1 MKKKTREINVEEKKY
16 VYVINQKD
24 HQGISE
30 ISLSISLK
38 GLKNMACTFNFCTWD
53 DPISGSPLLVGVRL
67 KNLFTNDMESFNLH
81 YPRTV
86 KRFILYGL
94 GNGWN
99 GTSRIELNDGL
110 GILSNMGYDVIWL
123 MPGRNSGVN

>member
-1 MKKKTREINVEEKKY
+1 MLYDTAKF
-16 VYVINQKD
+16 
-24 HQGISE
+24 
-30 ISLSISLK
+30 SLSISLK
-38 GLKNMACTFNFCTWD
+38 GLKSMTCTFNLCTWD
-53 DPISGSPLLVGVRL
+53 DPISGSPLLVRVLL
-67 KNLFTNDMESFNLH
+67 KNLFKGDMESFNLH

-99 GTSRIELNDGL
+99 GTNRIEFKDGL
-110 GILSNMGYDVIWL
+110 GILSNMGYDVTWL